1 MGIMA
6 FTLTYNVAL
15 VMFGAGVLGLAAGM
29 TGTFM
34 FLRKRALLSDA
45 ISHATLPGLCGGFM
59 VMVALGG
66 TGRALEGLLLGSAI
80 SAALGLLAV
89 NFLKSRTRL
98 SEDAAIGAVLSS
110 FFGLGVVMLTLI
122 QNMSAGRQAGLDQ
135 LLLGSTAAMLRED
148 AEMIAIGAALV
159 FMVGLVLHRA
169 MTLTAFDENFARA
182 LGLNVPLIDAAAM
195 ALVLAV
201 TVAGLKIV
209 GLILIVALLIIP
221 PVTARLWSNR
231 AAYIWPIAGAIGGA
245 SGVIGAGLSS
255 LAPDL
260 PTGAIIVLVAAG
272 FFLVSLLVAP
282 ARGVLASAMRHR
294 KFQRRVHRRQGL
306 LALAQGYRILEPYTR
321 KLLQREGYVRAD
333 GVMTERGQSAATAAQ
348 RDEARLAYL
357 RSKPDYAEFLSR
369 HDGLSDLSRAF
380 TRDELTHIDT
390 RLEDAS

>member
-15 VMFGAGVLGLAAGM
+15 VMFGAGVLGIAAGV

>member
-15 VMFGAGVLGLAAGM
+15 VMFGAGVLGIAAGV

-169 MTLTAFDENFARA
+169 MTLTAFNENFARA

-245 SGVIGAGLSS
+245 SGLIGAGLSS

-272 FFLVSLLVAP
+272 FFLISLLVAP

-294 KFQRRVHRRQGL
+294 KFQHRVHRRQGL

-380 TRDELTHIDT
+380 TRDELAHIDT

>member
-15 VMFGAGVLGLAAGM
+15 VMFGAGVLGVAAGV

-59 VMVALGG
+59 LMVALGG

-110 FFGLGVVMLTLI
+110 FFGLGIVMLTLI

-245 SGVIGAGLSS
+245 SGLIGAGLSS

-272 FFLVSLLVAP
+272 FFLISLLVAP

-321 KLLQREGYVRAD
+321 KLLQREGCVRAD

-380 TRDELTHIDT
+380 TRDELAHIDI
-390 RLEDAS
+390 RLENAS

>member
-15 VMFGAGVLGLAAGM
+15 VMFGAGILGLAAGV

-245 SGVIGAGLSS
+245 SGLIGAGLSS

-272 FFLVSLLVAP
+272 FFLISLLVAP

-333 GVMTERGQSAATAAQ
+333 GVMTERGQSAAIAAQ

-380 TRDELTHIDT
+380 TRDELAHIDT
-390 RLEDAS
+390 RLEGAS

>member
-15 VMFGAGVLGLAAGM
+15 VMFGAGVLGIAAGV

-59 VMVALGG
+59 VMVTLGG

-380 TRDELTHIDT
+380 TRDELAHIDT
-390 RLEDAS
+390 RLGDAS

>member
-15 VMFGAGVLGLAAGM
+15 VMFGAGVLGVAAGV

-59 VMVALGG
+59 LMVALGG

-135 LLLGSTAAMLRED
+135 LLLGSTAAMLRAD

-159 FMVGLVLHRA
+159 FIVGLVLHRA
-169 MTLTAFDENFARA
+169 MTLTAFDESFARA

-272 FFLVSLLVAP
+272 FFLISLLVAP

-357 RSKPDYAEFLSR
+357 RSKPDYTEFLSR

-380 TRDELTHIDT
+380 TRDELAHIDT

>member
-15 VMFGAGVLGLAAGM
+15 VMFGAGILGLAAGV

-272 FFLVSLLVAP
+272 FFLISLLVAP

-333 GVMTERGQSAATAAQ
+333 GVMTERGQSAATEAQ

-380 TRDELTHIDT
+380 TRDELAHIDT
-390 RLEDAS
+390 RLEGAS

>member
-15 VMFGAGVLGLAAGM
+15 VMFGAGVLGVAAGV

-59 VMVALGG
+59 LMVALGG

-201 TVAGLKIV
+201 TVVGLKIV

-245 SGVIGAGLSS
+245 SGLIGAGLSS

-272 FFLVSLLVAP
+272 FFLISLLVAP

-306 LALAQGYRILEPYTR
+306 LSLAQGYRILEPYTR

-380 TRDELTHIDT
+380 TRDELAHIDT
-390 RLEDAS
+390 RLEGAS

>member
-15 VMFGAGVLGLAAGM
+15 VMFGAGVLGLAAGV

-169 MTLTAFDENFARA
+169 MPLTAFDENFARA

-272 FFLVSLLVAP
+272 FFLISLLVAP

-306 LALAQGYRILEPYTR
+306 RASAQGYRILEPYTR

-380 TRDELTHIDT
+380 TRDELAHIDT
-390 RLEDAS
+390 RLGDAS

>member
-15 VMFGAGVLGLAAGM
+15 VMFGAGVLGLAAGV

-272 FFLVSLLVAP
+272 FFLISLLVAP

-380 TRDELTHIDT
+380 TRDELAHIDT
-390 RLEDAS
+390 RLGDAP

>member
-15 VMFGAGVLGLAAGM
+15 VMFGAGVLGLAAGV

-159 FMVGLVLHRA
+159 FIVGLVLHRA

-272 FFLVSLLVAP
+272 FFLISLLVAP

-321 KLLQREGYVRAD
+321 WLLQREGYVRAD
-333 GVMTERGQSAATAAQ
+333 GVMTERGQSASTAAQ

-357 RSKPDYAEFLSR
+357 RSKPEYAEFLSR

-380 TRDELTHIDT
+380 TRDELAHIDT

>member
-1 MGIMA
+1 MGIMT
-6 FTLTYNVAL
+6 FTLPYNVTL
-15 VMFGAGVLGLAAGM
+15 VMFGAGVLGVAAGV

-59 VMVALGG
+59 VMVALGS

-231 AAYIWPIAGAIGGA
+231 AAYIWPISGAIGGA
-245 SGVIGAGLSS
+245 SGLIGAGLSS

-282 ARGVLASAMRHR
+282 AHGILASAIRHR
-294 KFQRRVHRRQGL
+294 RFQRRVHRRQGL

-348 RDEARLAYL
+348 LDEARMAYL

-369 HDGLSDLSRAF
+369 HDGLSDLSRAL
-380 TRDELTHIDT
+380 TRDELAHIDT
-390 RLEDAS
+390 RMEAAS

>member
-15 VMFGAGVLGLAAGM
+15 VMFGAGVLGVAAGM

-59 VMVALGG
+59 VMAALGG
-66 TGRALEGLLLGSAI
+66 TGRALEGLLLGSTI
-80 SAALGLLAV
+80 SAALGLSAV

-122 QNMSAGRQAGLDQ
+122 QNMRAGRQAGLDQ

-201 TVAGLKIV
+201 TVSGLKIV

-231 AAYIWPIAGAIGGA
+231 AAYIWPIAGVIGGT
-245 SGVIGAGLSS
+245 SGLIGAGLSS

-272 FFLVSLLVAP
+272 FFLISLLVAP

-306 LALAQGYRILEPYTR
+306 LALAQSYRILEPYTR

-380 TRDELTHIDT
+380 TSDELAHIDT
-390 RLEDAS
+390 RLEGAS

>member
-15 VMFGAGVLGLAAGM
+15 VMFGAGVLGLAAGV

-231 AAYIWPIAGAIGGA
+231 AAYICPIAGAIGGA
-245 SGVIGAGLSS
+245 SSVIGAGLSS

-380 TRDELTHIDT
+380 TRDELAHIDT
-390 RLEDAS
+390 RLGDAS

>member
-15 VMFGAGVLGLAAGM
+15 VMFGAGVLGLAAGV

-272 FFLVSLLVAP
+272 FFLISLLVAP

-306 LALAQGYRILEPYTR
+306 LASAQGYRILEPYTR

-380 TRDELTHIDT
+380 TRDELAHIDT
-390 RLEDAS
+390 RLEGAS

>member
-15 VMFGAGVLGLAAGM
+15 VMFGAGVLGVAAGV

-245 SGVIGAGLSS
+245 SGLIGAGLSS

-272 FFLVSLLVAP
+272 FFLISLLVAP

-380 TRDELTHIDT
+380 TRDELAHIDT
-390 RLEDAS
+390 RLEGAS

>member
-1 MGIMA
+1 MNIMA

-15 VMFGAGVLGLAAGM
+15 VMFGAGLLGVAAGV

-66 TGRALEGLLLGSAI
+66 SGRALEGLLLGSAV

-89 NFLKSRTRL
+89 NFLKSQTRL

-110 FFGLGVVMLTLI
+110 FFGLGVVMLTVI

-159 FMVGLVLHRA
+159 FLVGFVLHRA

-245 SGVIGAGLSS
+245 SGLIGAGLSS

-272 FFLVSLLVAP
+272 FFLVSFLVAP
-282 ARGVLASAMRHR
+282 ARGALASAMRHR

-348 RDEARLAYL
+348 RDEARVAYL

-380 TRDELTHIDT
+380 TRDELAHIDT
-390 RLEDAS
+390 RMEAAS

>member
-15 VMFGAGVLGLAAGM
+15 VMFGAGVLGVAAGV

-59 VMVALGG
+59 LMVALGG

-159 FMVGLVLHRA
+159 FIVGLVLHRA

-245 SGVIGAGLSS
+245 SGLIGAGLSS

-272 FFLVSLLVAP
+272 FFLISLLVAP

-380 TRDELTHIDT
+380 TRDELAHIDI

>member
-15 VMFGAGVLGLAAGM
+15 VMFGAGILGLAAGV

-89 NFLKSRTRL
+89 NFLKSQTRL

-148 AEMIAIGAALV
+148 AEIIAIGAALV
-159 FMVGLVLHRA
+159 FMVGLILHRA
-169 MTLTAFDENFARA
+169 MTLTAFDENFTRA

-245 SGVIGAGLSS
+245 SGLIGAGLSS

-272 FFLVSLLVAP
+272 FFLISLLVAP

-380 TRDELTHIDT
+380 TRDELAHIDT

>member
-15 VMFGAGVLGLAAGM
+15 VMFGAGILGLAAGV

-272 FFLVSLLVAP
+272 FFLISLLVAP
-282 ARGVLASAMRHR
+282 ASGVLASAMRHR

-380 TRDELTHIDT
+380 TRDELAHIDT
-390 RLEDAS
+390 RLEGAS

>member
-15 VMFGAGVLGLAAGM
+15 VMFGAGVLGVAAGV

-59 VMVALGG
+59 LMVALGG

-110 FFGLGVVMLTLI
+110 FFGLGIVMLTLI

-245 SGVIGAGLSS
+245 SGLIGAGLSS

-272 FFLVSLLVAP
+272 FFLISLLVAP

-321 KLLQREGYVRAD
+321 KLLQREGCVRAD

-380 TRDELTHIDT
+380 TRDEVAHIDI

>member
-15 VMFGAGVLGLAAGM
+15 VMFGAGVLGIAAGV

-148 AEMIAIGAALV
+148 VEMIAIGAALV

-282 ARGVLASAMRHR
+282 ARGILASAMRHR

-333 GVMTERGQSAATAAQ
+333 GVMTERGQSAATEAQ

-380 TRDELTHIDT
+380 TRDELAHIDT
-390 RLEDAS
+390 RLEGAS

>member
-15 VMFGAGVLGLAAGM
+15 VMFGAGVLGLAAGV

-333 GVMTERGQSAATAAQ
+333 GVMTERGQSAATEAQ

-380 TRDELTHIDT
+380 TRDELAHIDT

>member
-15 VMFGAGVLGLAAGM
+15 VMFGAGVLGVAAGV

-59 VMVALGG
+59 LMVALGG

-245 SGVIGAGLSS
+245 SGLIGAGLSS

-272 FFLVSLLVAP
+272 FFLISLLVAP

-321 KLLQREGYVRAD
+321 KLLQREGCVRAD

-380 TRDELTHIDT
+380 TRDELAHIDI
-390 RLEDAS
+390 RLENAS

>member
-15 VMFGAGVLGLAAGM
+15 VMFGAGILGLAAGV

-45 ISHATLPGLCGGFM
+45 LSHATLPGLCGGFM

-231 AAYIWPIAGAIGGA
+231 TAYIWPIAGAIGGA

-282 ARGVLASAMRHR
+282 ARGILASAMRHR

-333 GVMTERGQSAATAAQ
+333 GVMTERGQSAATEAQ

-380 TRDELTHIDT
+380 TRDELAHIDT
-390 RLEDAS
+390 RLEGAS

>member
-15 VMFGAGVLGLAAGM
+15 VMFGAGVLGVAAGV

-98 SEDAAIGAVLSS
+98 SEDAAFGAVLSS

-245 SGVIGAGLSS
+245 SGLIGAGLSS

-272 FFLVSLLVAP
+272 FFLISLLVAP

-380 TRDELTHIDT
+380 TRDELAHIDT

>member
-6 FTLTYNVAL
+6 FTLNYNVAL
-15 VMFGAGVLGLAAGM
+15 VMFGAGVLGVAAGV

-159 FMVGLVLHRA
+159 FMAGLVLHRA

-245 SGVIGAGLSS
+245 SGLIGAGLSS

-272 FFLVSLLVAP
+272 FFLISLLVAP

-306 LALAQGYRILEPYTR
+306 LSLAQGYRILEPYTR

-333 GVMTERGQSAATAAQ
+333 GVMTERGQSAAIAAQ

-380 TRDELTHIDT
+380 TRDELAHIDT

>member
-15 VMFGAGVLGLAAGM
+15 VMFGAGVLGVAAGV

-59 VMVALGG
+59 LMVALGG

-98 SEDAAIGAVLSS
+98 SEDTAIGAVLSS

-245 SGVIGAGLSS
+245 SGLIGAGLSS

-272 FFLVSLLVAP
+272 FFLISLLVAP

-321 KLLQREGYVRAD
+321 KLLQREGCVRAD

-380 TRDELTHIDT
+380 TRDELAHIDI

>member
-15 VMFGAGVLGLAAGM
+15 VMFGAGVLGLAAGV

-221 PVTARLWSNR
+221 PVTARLWRNR

-245 SGVIGAGLSS
+245 SGLIGAGLSS

-260 PTGAIIVLVAAG
+260 PTGASSVLVAAG
-272 FFLVSLLVAP
+272 FFLISLLVAP

-294 KFQRRVHRRQGL
+294 KFQHRVHRRQGL
-306 LALAQGYRILEPYTR
+306 LALAQGYRILEPYTC

-380 TRDELTHIDT
+380 TRDELAHIDT

>member
-15 VMFGAGVLGLAAGM
+15 VMFGAGVLGLAAGV

-135 LLLGSTAAMLRED
+135 LLLGSTATMLRED

-272 FFLVSLLVAP
+272 FFLISLLVAP

-306 LALAQGYRILEPYTR
+306 LASAQGYRILEPYTR

-380 TRDELTHIDT
+380 TRDELAHIDT
-390 RLEDAS
+390 RLEGAS

>member
-15 VMFGAGVLGLAAGM
+15 VMFGAGILGLAAGV

-231 AAYIWPIAGAIGGA
+231 TAYIWPIAGAIGGA

-272 FFLVSLLVAP
+272 FFLISLLVAP

-333 GVMTERGQSAATAAQ
+333 GVMTERGQSAATEAQ

-380 TRDELTHIDT
+380 TRDELAHIDT
-390 RLEDAS
+390 RLEGAS